1 MSKVAVLD
9 TEKQVLEPCHPA
21 VARRLLKSGKA
32 AVLKRYPFTIIL
44 KQSIPAEDVNTKDHQ
59 LGIDPGS
66 KTTGIAIVDEGRNIV
81 FAAELGHRGPAIKR
95 VLVRR
100 AGYRR
105 GRRTRNLRYREPRW
119 QNRKRAVPIFE
130 DGVWAMRRVSEK
142 EGLKGYGDG
151 EGWVAP
157 SLMSRVFNIY
167 TWVNRL
173 CKVYPITS
181 LAFEMVKFDMQLMD
195 NPEISGVEY
204 QQGTLHGYEVREYLL
219 EKHARKCAYCG
230 KKDVPLEVEHIIPK
244 ARGGSNRISNLTL
257 ACQPCNMKKGK
268 LLPSE
273 IEDSALQ
280 KKVEASAKKS
290 KQPLKD
296 ASAVNT
302 IRWKIAETL
311 RGTGLPITYGSGGN
325 TKFHRTKSNLP
336 KTHHFDAACV
346 AGSVN
351 PPTRLS
357 VLHIKAKGYGQRDL
371 FSFSAGENRN
381 KTRLVGKKNAK
392 KKKHGFNYGNR
403 KRSSGDGYHKYDHVQ
418 LTKKD
423 GTLHVGIIN
432 CFNYTQKAN
441 APRKVRVEC
450 PNIDKKDPRVSG
462 NTSQLTLIQHRDGY
476 LYNQTKTFHRE
487 KRHESSNQEDS
498 TEQLLLFSLS

>member
-9 TEKQVLEPCHPA
+9 TEKKVLAPCHPA
-21 VARRLLKSGKA
+21 VARRLLKEGKA
-32 AVLKRYPFTIIL
+32 AVFKRYPFTILL
-44 KQSIPAEDVNTKDHQ
+44 KRPVPDAEIKTQDYQ
-59 LGIDPGS
+59 LCVDPGS
-66 KTTGIAIVDEGRNIV
+66 KVTGLAIVDADRNIV
-81 FAAELGHRGPAIKR
+81 FAAELQHRGAAIKKGLMTR
-95 VLVRR
+95 K
-100 AGYRR
+100 GFRR
-105 GRRTRNLRYREPRW
+105 GRRTRNLRYRKPRW
-119 QNRKRAVPIFE
+119 QNRKRGVPIFE
-130 DGVWAMRRVSEK
+130 NGEWGMRRVQSNES
-142 EGLKGYGDG
+142 LKGYGDG
-151 EGWVAP
+151 EGWIAP
-157 SLMSRVFNIY
+157 SLMSRVFNIH

-173 CKVYPITS
+173 CKIYPITA

-257 ACQPCNMKKGK
+257 ACQPCNTKKGK
-268 LLPSE
+268 LLPDE
-273 IEDSALQ
+273 IADSVLR
-280 KKVEASAKKS
+280 KKVEASAKKA
-290 KQPLKD
+290 KQTLKD
-296 ASAVNT
+296 AASVNT

-311 RGTGLPITYGSGGN
+311 RGTGLPIIYGTGGK
-325 TKFHRTKSNLP
+325 TKFHRTQSELP

-351 PPTRLS
+351 PPAHLS

-371 FSFSAGENRN
+371 LPFSIT
-381 KTRLVGKKNAK
+381 KP
-392 KKKHGFNYGNR
+392 GFNYGNR
-403 KRSSGDGYHKYDHVQ
+403 KRSSGDGCHKYDHVQ

-423 GTLHVGIIN
+423 GTLHIGIIN
-432 CFNYTQKAN
+432 CFDYTPKAN

-487 KRHESSNQEDS
+487 KKHESSNQEDS
-498 TEQLLLFSLS
+498 TAQLLLFSLS